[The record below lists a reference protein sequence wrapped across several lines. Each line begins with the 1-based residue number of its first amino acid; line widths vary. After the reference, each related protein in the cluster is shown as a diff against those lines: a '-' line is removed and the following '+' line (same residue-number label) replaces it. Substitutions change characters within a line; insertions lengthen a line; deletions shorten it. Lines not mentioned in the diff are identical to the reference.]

1 MKPPAARAYQQA
13 MPAVKSSAIQYVRYD
28 ALTRELTV
36 RLPAGVYVYED
47 VPAAIYDALM
57 AAESKGAFYNLQIR
71 DCFSFKR

>member
-1 MKPPAARAYQQA
+1 

>member
-1 MKPPAARAYQQA
+1 M
-13 MPAVKSSAIQYVRYD
+13 KSSAIQYVRYD

-57 AAESKGAFYNLQIR
+57 ASESKGAFYNLQIR